1 LLAAVQIDTS
11 PMLSSDD
18 VLDMLTGSGELP
30 GSGEERQVAD
40 GVDAGRDRSR
50 AGRGMQRENS
60 IEEEE
65 EEGLMMARSPPRAK
79 ELGLGIGMGG
89 LS

>member
-1 LLAAVQIDTS
+1 
-11 PMLSSDD
+11 MLSSDD

-30 GSGEERQVAD
+30 GSGEEGQVVDGQVVDRQVAD
-40 GVDAGRDRSR
+40 GVEIRG

-79 ELGLGIGMGG
+79 GLGLGIGMDG

>member
-1 LLAAVQIDTS
+1 
-11 PMLSSDD
+11 MLSSDD
-18 VLDMLTGSGELP
+18 VLDMLTGSGELAAT
-30 GSGEERQVAD
+30 GLGAQD
-40 GVDAGRDRSR
+40 GGGVDGSRDVSGS
-50 AGRGMQRENS
+50 GRGMQRENS
-60 IEEEE
+60 IEEE